1 MLHAVWWLGRS
12 LRCEGYD
19 LGFDVRGDVLSVL
32 VLALAG
38 VRRRVGWSM
47 GGGGFL
53 LTDVVPWVPGRHEVR
68 SRLALLEPLGG
79 GSRRRG
85 GPRVSVGLTDRDRTR
100 VHLLLRQAWPSR
112 HRAEAAAARPSR
124 SIAAGRMREAR
135 RGRID
140 PDWLHAGR
148 FADEA
153 PLLAVHVGAGTAAK
167 RWPIA
172 SWRHVVAR
180 FLAEGWRVVVVG
192 GPDDVTAARGLPVHA
207 DLQDWTGRLSVSETV
222 AVLERADLF
231 LGADSG
237 PAHLA
242 AAAGT
247 PSVVLFSGTNR
258 SGQWRPWSRNTLVL
272 RKNVPCQPC
281 HRKICPLADHPCLT
295 GLDPDRVARVARRWW
310 LRSPRVESSHV

>member
-1 MLHAVWWLGRS
+1 
-12 LRCEGYD
+12 
-19 LGFDVRGDVLSVL
+19 
-32 VLALAG
+32 
-38 VRRRVGWSM
+38 
-47 GGGGFL
+47 
-53 LTDVVPWVPGRHEVR
+53 
-68 SRLALLEPLGG
+68 
-79 GSRRRG
+79 
-85 GPRVSVGLTDRDRTR
+85 
-100 VHLLLRQAWPSR
+100 
-112 HRAEAAAARPSR
+112 
-124 SIAAGRMREAR
+124 
-135 RGRID
+135 
-140 PDWLHAGR
+140 
-148 FADEA
+148 
-153 PLLAVHVGAGTAAK
+153 
-167 RWPIA
+167 
-172 SWRHVVAR
+172 
-180 FLAEGWRVVVVG
+180 
-192 GPDDVTAARGLPVHA
+192 
-207 DLQDWTGRLSVSETV
+207 V